1 MTEFQYPSTEVR
13 RRCEESIFIIKRAA
27 KDILIGVVAIGLELM
42 HVKETLGYTQFTP
55 WLETSFNWSCA
66 TAENYM
72 NAARAVDQYPR
83 QAPLCSLQTLYL
95 LTSQLPQEVK
105 DEIMQAPASFN
116 EARLI
121 ISVHKAAAWKDA
133 VEQTIL
139 ADPGAALHEIES
151 ALRRD
156 DLVLREVATSL
167 LRDNAK
173 QFAVLSGRE
182 PDEIMAEGGL
192 ALEERYPGTSKVHAV
207 LSNNMVDVWING
219 TPHTILSFWEQT
231 DPIAEAERNAAIR
244 AVCKEL
250 NINDAYRHQV

>member
-72 NAARAVDQYPR
+72 NAARAVEQYPH

-95 LTSQLPQEVK
+95 LTSQLPQGVK
-105 DEIMQAPASFN
+105 DEIMQASASFN

-139 ADPGAALHEIES
+139 TDPGVALHEIES
-151 ALRRD
+151 AIGRD
-156 DLVLREVATSL
+156 DPVLKGAAIDL

-173 QFAVLSGRE
+173 RFALLSSRE
-182 PDEIMAEGGL
+182 PDEIMVEGGL
-192 ALEERYPGTSKVHAV
+192 TLEERYPGTSKVGAQ
-207 LSNNMVDVWING
+207 LTNNMVDVWISG
-219 TPHTILSFWEQT
+219 TPHTIMSFWEQT
-231 DPIAEAERNAAIR
+231 DPIAEAARNAAIR

-250 NINDAYRHQV
+250 NISGLYKV